1 MLYPLAIHGTL
12 YPLGLHPGLVAAL
25 IKFCLE
31 RLAIASS
38 PVLALA
44 IAAFPLPTLELAE
57 LPTTALGLAE
67 QPTTTVEVAPDEWL
81 NLVLE
86 QCDHVVDTL

>member
-1 MLYPLAIHGTL
+1 MLYPLGLTGTL
-12 YPLGLHPGLVAAL
+12 YPLGLHPGLVAVL

-38 PVLALA
+38 PVLALT

-86 QCDHVVDTL
+86 QCDHVVDTY